1 MRGVSVAMPDRD
13 FELARGFK
21 RIDADKDHEHY
32 DSGRLA
38 SNFWAIDGTMAQNK
52 QGQWVPAIPLP
63 FFGMIRVKCA
73 CGAKFSNME
82 AYEGHYALRHILFP
96 E

>member
-1 MRGVSVAMPDRD
+1 MNK
-13 FELARGFK
+13 LALTG
-21 RIDADKDHEHY
+21 DKDGNT
-32 DSGRLA
+32 SRLGQ
-38 SNFWAIDGTMAQNK
+38 NFAAIDGTFAQNK
-52 QGQWVPAIPLP
+52 RGEWVPAIPLP
-63 FFGMIRVKCA
+63 FFGMIRLKCA